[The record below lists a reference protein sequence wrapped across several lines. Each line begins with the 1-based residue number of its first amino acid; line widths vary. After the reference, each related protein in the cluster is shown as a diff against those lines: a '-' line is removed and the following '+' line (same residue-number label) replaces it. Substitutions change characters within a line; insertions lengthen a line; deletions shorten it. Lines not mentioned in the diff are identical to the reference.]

1 MSRSCGFAY
10 NYRLIHVLF
19 HIRTVIIPRTRYRP
33 EGFSEME
40 KKSENIDLIEHK
52 LYEWKKC
59 YITYVSMVECNDA
72 GSCELLFRLIK
83 RNAT

>member
-33 EGFSEME
+33 EGFSEIK

-52 LYEWKKC
+52 LYE
-59 YITYVSMVECNDA
+59 
-72 GSCELLFRLIK
+72 
-83 RNAT
+83 